1 MWPTAVILPPN
12 DVWCAAA
19 SCEYTSVNIYTFIS
33 PVRGYLPAPADSQR
47 NMMDLNVEQETL
59 RELSSRKQNLLLEL
73 KNYEANAAASLGGGG
88 LARAGAA
95 GGGGKYF

>member
-1 MWPTAVILPPN
+1 
-12 DVWCAAA
+12 
-19 SCEYTSVNIYTFIS
+19 
-33 PVRGYLPAPADSQR
+33 
-47 NMMDLNVEQETL
+47 MMDLNVEQETL